1 MDADISSF
9 AQKINDAI
17 EETERLV
24 MAQRKV
30 NKGLEDMKGAII
42 EVSEEEG
49 MAEFETDI
57 QIDKIEMPNIARQL
71 RETILPKEDFINF
84 GRLAN
89 EISIDEIK
97 DAFDI
102 KLSEIIKSK
111 HAEKADSE
119 DKVLGLNILT
129 QLQQKLKTEDDI
141 KAFATTIVN
150 QSGVYLRLD
159 NDQIQL
165 HLRNNEGNLSPTNPA
180 SINKKSILVSI
191 PSPDENE
198 SQKRFADKLEN
209 AFKNSFN
216 QSTARTTITV
226 NRKSPRKDELS
237 IITVAYC
244 FPMRAIE
251 WMKTYKERYERFLHT
266 GNPSTDVGN
275 AILLHSEGDGS
286 QLASLY
292 AVENPEEIAREK
304 LAEQERNRQQQQPVT
319 NPGNQSTVLP
329 GTSPTPPPVSPTPPS
344 IDLPPVAEPELKLYL
359 YLNGQ
364 QYGPYNRDVCKQ
376 LVTRGQLT
384 PQTMVWMEGMAA
396 WTPAGQVQALQS
408 LFAPAMPDL
417 PPTGMPPMPP
427 VMPPM

>member
-1 MDADISSF
+1 
-9 AQKINDAI
+9 
-17 EETERLV
+17 
-24 MAQRKV
+24 
-30 NKGLEDMKGAII
+30 
-42 EVSEEEG
+42 
-49 MAEFETDI
+49 
-57 QIDKIEMPNIARQL
+57 
-71 RETILPKEDFINF
+71 
-84 GRLAN
+84 
-89 EISIDEIK
+89 
-97 DAFDI
+97 
-102 KLSEIIKSK
+102 
-111 HAEKADSE
+111 
-119 DKVLGLNILT
+119 
-129 QLQQKLKTEDDI
+129 
-141 KAFATTIVN
+141 
-150 QSGVYLRLD
+150 
-159 NDQIQL
+159 
-165 HLRNNEGNLSPTNPA
+165 
-180 SINKKSILVSI
+180 
-191 PSPDENE
+191 
-198 SQKRFADKLEN
+198 
-209 AFKNSFN
+209 
-216 QSTARTTITV
+216 
-226 NRKSPRKDELS
+226 
-237 IITVAYC
+237 
-244 FPMRAIE
+244 
-251 WMKTYKERYERFLHT
+251 MKTYKERYERFLHT